1 MATPESILAVR
12 VELGDTDISL
22 PVLSDEEIGF
32 FIDKNAGNLN
42 RATIDTAKTL
52 MFKLS
57 FRTDKTVDILSIKGS
72 KTAANWIAALKEY
85 LRNPFTNPLI
95 GSASG
100 WAGGISVS
108 EMQANIDAPDNYVS
122 PLAVPSQFSTI
133 DNDSSNPFSI

>member
-12 VELGDTDISL
+12 TELGDTDISL
-22 PVLSDEEIGF
+22 PVLSDEEIGY

-57 FRTDKTVDILSIKGS
+57 FRTDQTVDILSIKGS

-95 GSASG
+95 GSAG
-100 WAGGISVS
+100 VWGGGISIS
-108 EMQANIDAPDNYVS
+108 EMQANNANPDNNVS
-122 PLAVPSQFSTI
+122 SLAEITPRH
-133 DNDSSNPFSI
+133 SSNDNPFAV

>member
-12 VELGDTDISL
+12 TELGDTDISL
-22 PVLSDEEIGF
+22 PVLSDEEIGY
-32 FIDKNAGNLN
+32 FIDKNLGNVS

-57 FRTDKTVDILSIKGS
+57 YRTDQTVDILSIKGS

-85 LRNPFTNPLI
+85 LRNPSLNPLI

-100 WAGGISVS
+100 WGGGISVS
-108 EMQANIDAPDNYVS
+108 EMQANNANPDNNVS
-122 PLAVPSQFSTI
+122 SLAEITPRCYPN
-133 DNDSSNPFSI
+133 DNTFSIC